1 MFSKACEY
9 GIRSLIF
16 IAMKSNEG
24 KRVNISAI
32 SKQIDGPEA
41 FTAKVLQ
48 QLAKGGV
55 VTSIRGPYGGFE
67 ISKKKIAE
75 TTLADIVAIIDG
87 TKIYRGCGLGLNECN
102 DEKPCPLHFQFAEVR
117 DDLKEMLESTTLK
130 SLAFDLEARTSFLK
144 Q

>member
-48 QLAKGGV
+48 QLVKGNIIN
-55 VTSIRGPYGGFE
+55 SIKGPYGGFE
-67 ISKKKIAE
+67 ISQKSIAE
-75 TTLADIVAIIDG
+75 TTLADVVAIIDG
-87 TKIYRGCGLGLNECN
+87 TKIYSGCGLGLNECN
-102 DEKPCPLHFQFAEVR
+102 EEKPCPLHFQFAEVR
-117 DDLKEMLESTTLK
+117 DGLKEMLENTTLK
-130 SLAFDLEARTSFLK
+130 TLAFDLEAGTSFLK
-144 Q
+144 H

>member
-48 QLAKGGV
+48 QLVKGNIIN
-55 VTSIRGPYGGFE
+55 SIKGPYGGFE
-67 ISKKKIAE
+67 ISQKSIAE
-75 TTLADIVAIIDG
+75 TTLADVVAIIDG
-87 TKIYRGCGLGLNECN
+87 TKIYNGCGLGLNECN
-102 DEKPCPLHFQFAEVR
+102 EEKPCPLHFQFAEVR
-117 DDLKEMLESTTLK
+117 DGLKEMLENTTLK
-130 SLAFDLEARTSFLK
+130 TLAFDLEAGTSFLK
-144 Q
+144 H

>member
-48 QLAKGGV
+48 QLVRGGV
-55 VTSIRGPYGGFE
+55 IKSIKGPHGGFE
-67 ISKKKIAE
+67 ITSE
-75 TTLADIVAIIDG
+75 SMETTTLADIVAIIDG
-87 TKIYRGCGLGLNECN
+87 PKIYSGCGLGLNDCN
-102 DEKPCPLHFQFAEVR
+102 EEKPCPLHFQFAEVR
-117 DDLKEMLESTTLK
+117 NGLKTMLENTTLQT
-130 SLAFDLEARTSFLK
+130 LAFDLEAGTSFLK
-144 Q
+144 H